1 MNFLQKIK
9 NFFYKKKNT
18 ELEPKPS
25 PFIQKVYDWVM
36 SLDENDIIVSKS
48 ERNSIENIAET
59 YIHIAQRYNLTKDDG
74 CGRRVTV
81 KRVKKSNIN
90 QTTGCG
96 FIDISYFLVAI
107 GKWEEELVENDL
119 EFVNIVEDNSG
130 AIKAIFTRGLE
141 IFPKQNFLKKEEKNS
156 EIKDKLQKFI
166 EKF

>member
-1 MNFLQKIK
+1 M
-9 NFFYKKKNT
+9 
-18 ELEPKPS
+18 
-25 PFIQKVYDWVM
+25 
-36 SLDENDIIVSKS
+36 
-48 ERNSIENIAET
+48 
-59 YIHIAQRYNLTKDDG
+59 
-74 CGRRVTV
+74 TV

-90 QTTGCG
+90 QSTGCG

-156 EIKDKLQKFI
+156 EIEDKLQKFI